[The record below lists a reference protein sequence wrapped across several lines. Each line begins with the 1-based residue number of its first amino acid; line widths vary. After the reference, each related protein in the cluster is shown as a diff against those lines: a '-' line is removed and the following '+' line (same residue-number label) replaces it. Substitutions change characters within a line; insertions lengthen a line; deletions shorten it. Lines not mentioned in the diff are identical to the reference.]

1 MSLPPSS
8 HPLAT
13 QGPPPGTIRPSDG
26 TALTPVPWTA
36 PADVAAVVARA
47 RSAQATW
54 AAMPLA
60 ERSNRM
66 VALARRILERRAEV
80 AAILADETGRD
91 EAENLL
97 NEVVFVL
104 DYAKGA
110 VSTAKVALAPEK
122 VWLNPLNF
130 PGKRVVVEAV
140 PRGVIGVIE
149 PWNYPLLQFYK
160 PLFPALLAGNGVV
173 LKPSE
178 HSPRTGIWLARQLEG
193 LVPDGLVGVVVGGG
207 EVGASLIDAGVDAVV
222 FCGSIGTGRKVA
234 ARCGEKLIPCSVEL
248 GGKDAAIVLAD
259 CDLERT
265 VAGIAQWTFNNA
277 GQDCSSIERIYVEAS
292 IADRF
297 VERLA
302 AAVRS
307 LRVAPT
313 PGADLGPLQ
322 NAAQLRIVE
331 AQVADAVAK
340 GAKLVVGGERVGT
353 GYGYA
358 PTLLDHCTDD
368 MAVIADET
376 FGPVAPIIRVRDA
389 DEAVRRA
396 NLGRY
401 GLGGSVWTRD
411 LQRGEALARRLDVGL
426 CYVNNHAFLG
436 TVPQV
441 PWTGTRETGTGIA
454 ASKHGYGT
462 FVRRRT
468 VLVDRSTKPDVFWRP
483 ANGDLLTLA
492 HASSDLALGA
502 IGKVFT
508 LLPLLGRRVKAIQ
521 AFARGESGR

>member
-1 MSLPPSS
+1 MADEQAPAADAL
-8 HPLAT
+8 
-13 QGPPPGTIRPSDG
+13 PPPGTVS
-26 TALTPVPWTA
+26 
-36 PADVAAVVARA
+36 PADGSSLAPVAWTEAEAVAGAVARA
-47 RSAQATW
+47 RKAQAAW
-54 AAMPLA
+54 AATPLKDRGKA
-60 ERSNRM
+60 V
-66 VALARRILERRAEV
+66 VALARRILERRSEV

-110 VSTAKVALAPEK
+110 VSTAKSALAPEK

-140 PRGVIGVIE
+140 PRGVIGIIE

-160 PLFPALLAGNGVV
+160 PLFPALLSGNAVV

-178 HSPRTGIWLARQLEG
+178 HTPRTARWLVEQCAAVFPSE
-193 LVPDGLVGVVVGGG
+193 LVQVVVGGG
-207 EVGASLIDAGVDAVV
+207 EVGQALIDGGVDAVV
-222 FCGSIGTGRKVA
+222 FCGSVGTGRKVA

-265 VAGIAQWTFNNA
+265 VAGIAQWAFNNA
-277 GQDCSSIERIYVEAS
+277 GQDCSSIERIYVEEA

-302 AAVRS
+302 KAVGS
-307 LRVAPT
+307 MRVAPD
-313 PGADLGPLQ
+313 PGADIGPLQ
-322 NAAQLRIVE
+322 NAAQLRIVTE
-331 AQVADAVAK
+331 HVDDAVSK
-340 GAKLVVGGERVGT
+340 GAKAVVGGAPMGP
-353 GYGYA
+353 GYGFA
-358 PTLLDHCTDD
+358 PTVLDHCDESMT
-368 MAVIADET
+368 VISDET
-376 FGPVAPIIRVRDA
+376 FGPVAPIVRVA
-389 DEAVRRA
+389 NAEEAVERSNRSA
-396 NLGRY
+396 Y

-411 LQRGEALARRLDVGL
+411 LARGERLARQLDVGL
-426 CYVNNHAFLG
+426 AYVNNHTFLG

-441 PWTGTRETGTGIA
+441 PWTGTGLTGTGVA
-454 ASKHGYGT
+454 ASRHAYGT

-468 VLVDRSTKPDVFWRP
+468 VLVDKSSKPDVFWRP
-483 ANGDLLTLA
+483 ANTDLLTLA

-502 IGKVFT
+502 LGKVFT
-508 LLPLLGRRVKAIQ
+508 LLPLLGRRTKAIQ
-521 AFARGESGR
+521 AFARGEREEKD